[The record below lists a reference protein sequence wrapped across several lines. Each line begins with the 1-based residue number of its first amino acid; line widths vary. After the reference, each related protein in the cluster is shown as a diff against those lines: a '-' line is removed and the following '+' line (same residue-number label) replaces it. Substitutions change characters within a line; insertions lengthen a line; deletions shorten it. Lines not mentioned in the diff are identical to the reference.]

1 MKQRFFKADSISF
14 PIINGYKPDSYK
26 EENIMAKV
34 LVIADIKQGVLKGS
48 TAELL
53 SKAKALGAET
63 AVVAIGSN
71 IESLIPDLAN
81 AGSDT
86 QYIADDPGLELF
98 SAGPYASCVVD
109 AAKQFGANLIWFGF
123 SESGKA
129 AAPRVAAQ
137 LDVACATD
145 ITDIILS
152 GDQIEITRPAIANK
166 VIQRVKTNTEQLV
179 AVVRAGAFEAAEGIS
194 GTENVVKL
202 SPPAP
207 DLKAVIKEILS
218 DASGEIDLADADVVI
233 SVGRGVKDEAGAD
246 LVKELA
252 NDLKA
257 GFGSSRA
264 MVDAGFMPHNKQVGQ
279 TGKIVAPGLYMA
291 IGISG
296 AIQHLAGMNGSK
308 VILAVNKDPEAPI
321 FNVADYGIVGDLF
334 EVVPIL
340 REEINKV
347 RT

>member
-1 MKQRFFKADSISF
+1 
-14 PIINGYKPDSYK
+14 
-26 EENIMAKV
+26 MAKV
-34 LVIADIKQGVLKGS
+34 LVIAEIKQGVIKSS
-48 TAELL
+48 TTELL
-53 SKAKALGAET
+53 SKAKAIGAEA

-71 IESLIPDLAN
+71 IESLIPGLVK

-86 QYIADDPGLELF
+86 QYVADDPGLELF
-98 SAGPYASCVVD
+98 SAGPYTSCVVD
-109 AAKQFGANLIWFGF
+109 AARQFGADQIWFGF

-129 AAPRVAAQ
+129 VAPRVAAQ
-137 LDVACATD
+137 LDAACATE
-145 ITDIILS
+145 ITDVTLQ
-152 GDQIEITRPAIANK
+152 GDQIEVYRPAITNK
-166 VIQRVKTNTEQLV
+166 VMQRVKVNIERLV
-179 AVVRAGAFEAAEGIS
+179 AVVRAGAFEATEGIT

-207 DLKAVIKEILS
+207 DLKAVIKELVS
-218 DASGEIDLADADVVI
+218 DASGDIDLADADIVI
-233 SVGRGVKDEAGAD
+233 SVGRGAKDQAGID

-252 NDLKA
+252 NDLNA

-264 MVDAGFMPHNKQVGQ
+264 MVDGGFMPHGKQVGQ
-279 TGKIVAPGLYMA
+279 TGKIVAPNLYMA
-291 IGISG
+291 FGISG

-334 EVVPIL
+334 DVVPIL
-340 REEINKV
+340 REEIKKI

>member
-1 MKQRFFKADSISF
+1 
-14 PIINGYKPDSYK
+14 
-26 EENIMAKV
+26 MAKV
-34 LVIADIKQGVLKGS
+34 LVVAEIKEGVIKSS

-53 SKAKALGAET
+53 SKAKAIGAQA

-71 IESLIPDLAN
+71 LDPLVAGLAG

-86 QYIADDPGLELF
+86 QYVADDPGLDLF

-109 AAKQFGANLIWFGF
+109 AANQFGADLIWFGF

-129 AAPRVAAQ
+129 VAPRVAAQ
-137 LDVACATD
+137 LDAACATE
-145 ITDIILS
+145 ITDVTLQD
-152 GDQIEITRPAIANK
+152 DQIEVTRPAITNK
-166 VIQRVKTNTEQLV
+166 VMQRVKVNSPRLV
-179 AVVRAGAFEAAEGIS
+179 AVVRAGAFEAAEGLT
-194 GTENVVKL
+194 GTENVVTL
-202 SPPAP
+202 AAPAP
-207 DLKAVIKEILS
+207 DLKAVIKELVS
-218 DASGEIDLADADVVI
+218 DASGDIDLADADIVV
-233 SVGRGVKDEAGAD
+233 SVGRGAKDQAGID
-246 LVKELA
+246 LVKGLA
-252 NDLKA
+252 DDLGA

-264 MVDAGFMPHNKQVGQ
+264 MVDGGFMPHGKQVGQ
-279 TGKIVAPGLYMA
+279 TGKIVAPSLYMA
-291 IGISG
+291 FGISG

-340 REEINKV
+340 REEIKKI

>member
-1 MKQRFFKADSISF
+1 
-14 PIINGYKPDSYK
+14 
-26 EENIMAKV
+26 MAKV
-34 LVIADIKQGVLKGS
+34 LVIAEIKQGVIKSS

-53 SKAKALGAET
+53 SKAKAIGAET

-71 IESLIPDLAN
+71 IESLIPGLVS

-86 QYIADDPGLELF
+86 QYVADDPGLELF
-98 SAGPYASCVVD
+98 SAGPYTSCVVD
-109 AAKQFGANLIWFGF
+109 AAKQFGADLIWFGF

-129 AAPRVAAQ
+129 VAPRVAAQ
-137 LDVACATD
+137 LDAACATE
-145 ITDIILS
+145 ITDVMLQE
-152 GDQIEITRPAIANK
+152 DQIEVTRPAITNK
-166 VIQRVKTNTEQLV
+166 VMQRVKVNSEQLV
-179 AVVRAGAFEAAEGIS
+179 AVVRAGAFEATEGIT

-207 DLKAVIKEILS
+207 DLKAVIKELVS
-218 DASGEIDLADADVVI
+218 DASGDIDLADADIVI
-233 SVGRGVKDEAGAD
+233 SVGRGAKDQAGID

-264 MVDAGFMPHNKQVGQ
+264 MVDGGFMPHGKQVGQ
-279 TGKIVAPGLYMA
+279 TGKIVAPNLYMA
-291 IGISG
+291 FGISG

-340 REEINKV
+340 REEIKKI

>member
-1 MKQRFFKADSISF
+1 MS
-14 PIINGYKPDSYK
+14 
-26 EENIMAKV
+26 KV
-34 LVIADIKQGVLKGS
+34 LVVADIKQGDLKSS
-48 TAELL
+48 TSELL
-53 SKAKALGAET
+53 SKAKAIGAER

-71 IESLIPDLAN
+71 IESLSSDLAN

-109 AAKQFGANLIWFGF
+109 AAKQLDANMIWFGF

-129 AAPRVAAQ
+129 VAPRVAAQ
-137 LDVACATD
+137 LDTACTTE
-145 ITDIILS
+145 ITDVILE
-152 GDQIEITRPAIANK
+152 GDNIEVVRPAITNK
-166 VIQRVKTNTEQLV
+166 VIQRVKINTDKLV
-179 AVVRAGAFEAAEGIS
+179 AVVRAGAFEALEDIT

-202 SPPAP
+202 SPPES
-207 DLKAVIKEILS
+207 DLKAVIKELVS
-218 DASGEIDLADADVVI
+218 DASGEIDLADADIVV
-233 SVGRGVKDEAGAD
+233 SVGRGAKDQTGID
-246 LVKELA
+246 LVKDLA
-252 NDLKA
+252 NDLSA

-264 MVDAGFMPHNKQVGQ
+264 MVDGGFMAHNKQVGQ
-279 TGKIVAPGLYMA
+279 TGKIVAPTLYMA

-340 REEINKV
+340 REEIKKV
-347 RT
+347 TA

>member
-1 MKQRFFKADSISF
+1 
-14 PIINGYKPDSYK
+14 
-26 EENIMAKV
+26 MAKV

-48 TAELL
+48 TSELL
-53 SKAKALGAET
+53 SKAKAIGAET
-63 AVVAIGSN
+63 AVVAVGSN
-71 IESLIPDLAN
+71 IESLTSDLAN

-86 QYIADDPGLELF
+86 QYIADDPSLELF
-98 SAGPYASCVVD
+98 SAAPYASCVVD

-129 AAPRVAAQ
+129 VAPRVAAQ
-137 LDVACATD
+137 LNAACATE
-145 ITDIILS
+145 ITDVELS
-152 GDQIEITRPAIANK
+152 GDQIEVIRPAITNK
-166 VIQRVKTNTEQLV
+166 VIQRVKVNTGQLV
-179 AVVRAGAFEAAEGIS
+179 AVVRAGAFEATEGIT
-194 GTENVVKL
+194 GTENVVTL

-207 DLKAVIKEILS
+207 DLKAVIKEIVS
-218 DASGEIDLADADVVI
+218 EASGEIDLADADVVI
-233 SVGRGVKDEAGAD
+233 SVGRGVKDQAGVD

-252 NDLKA
+252 NDIEA

-264 MVDAGFMPHNKQVGQ
+264 MVDGGFMPHYKQVGQ
-279 TGKIVAPGLYMA
+279 TGKIVAPTLYIA

-296 AIQHLAGMNGSK
+296 DIQHLAGMKGAK

-340 REEINKV
+340 REEIKKI

>member
-1 MKQRFFKADSISF
+1 
-14 PIINGYKPDSYK
+14 
-26 EENIMAKV
+26 MAKV
-34 LVIADIKQGVLKGS
+34 LVVAEIKQGILKGS

-53 SKAKALGAET
+53 SKAKAIGAET
-63 AVVAIGSN
+63 ATVAIGSN
-71 IESLIPDLAN
+71 IEALVPGLAN

-86 QYIADDPGLELF
+86 QYVADDPGLELF
-98 SAGPYASCVVD
+98 SAGLYAACVVD
-109 AAKQFGANLIWFGF
+109 AAKQFGADLIWFGF

-129 AAPRVAAQ
+129 VAPRVAAR
-137 LDVACATD
+137 LNAACATD
-145 ITDIILS
+145 ITDVMLE
-152 GDQIEITRPAIANK
+152 GDQIEVIRPAITNK
-166 VIQRVKTNTEQLV
+166 VLQRVKVNTRQLV
-179 AVVRAGAFEAAEGIS
+179 AVVRAGAFEATEGIT

-202 SPPAP
+202 SAPAP

-218 DASGEIDLADADVVI
+218 EAGSEIDLADASVVI
-233 SVGRGVKDEAGAD
+233 SVGRGAKDQAGID
-246 LVKELA
+246 LVKGLA

-264 MVDAGFMPHNKQVGQ
+264 MVDAGFMPHSKQVGQ
-279 TGKIVAPGLYMA
+279 TGKIVAPSLYIA

-296 AIQHLAGMNGSK
+296 AIQHLAGMKGSK

-340 REEINKV
+340 REEIKKIAS
-347 RT
+347 

>member
-1 MKQRFFKADSISF
+1 
-14 PIINGYKPDSYK
+14 
-26 EENIMAKV
+26 MAKV
-34 LVIADIKQGVLKGS
+34 LVIAEIKQGVIKSS
-48 TAELL
+48 TTELL
-53 SKAKALGAET
+53 SKAKAIGAEA

-71 IESLIPDLAN
+71 IESLIPGLVN

-86 QYIADDPGLELF
+86 QYVADDPGLELF
-98 SAGPYASCVVD
+98 SAAPYASCVVD
-109 AAKQFGANLIWFGF
+109 AAKQFGADQIWFGF

-129 AAPRVAAQ
+129 VAPRVAAQ
-137 LDVACATD
+137 LDAACATE
-145 ITDIILS
+145 ITDVMLQ
-152 GDQIEITRPAIANK
+152 GDQIEVNRPAITNK
-166 VIQRVKTNTEQLV
+166 VMQRVKVNIERLV
-179 AVVRAGAFEAAEGIS
+179 AVVRAGAFEATEGIT

-207 DLKAVIKEILS
+207 DLKAVIKELVS
-218 DASGEIDLADADVVI
+218 DASGDIDLADADIVI
-233 SVGRGVKDEAGAD
+233 AVGRGAKDQAGID

-252 NDLKA
+252 NDLAA

-264 MVDAGFMPHNKQVGQ
+264 MVDGGFMPHGKQVGQ
-279 TGKIVAPGLYMA
+279 TGKIVAPNLYMA
-291 IGISG
+291 FGISG

-340 REEINKV
+340 REEIKKI

>member
-1 MKQRFFKADSISF
+1 MS
-14 PIINGYKPDSYK
+14 
-26 EENIMAKV
+26 KV
-34 LVIADIKQGVLKGS
+34 LVVADIKQGDLKIS
-48 TAELL
+48 TSELL
-53 SKAKALGAET
+53 SKAKAIGVET

-71 IESLIPDLAN
+71 IESLSSDLAN
-81 AGSDT
+81 MGSDT
-86 QYIADDPGLELF
+86 QYIADDPGMELF

-109 AAKQFGANLIWFGF
+109 AARKFDADMIWFGF

-129 AAPRVAAQ
+129 VAPRVAAQ
-137 LDVACATD
+137 LDAACATE
-145 ITDIILS
+145 ITDVMLE
-152 GDQIEITRPAIANK
+152 GDEIEVVRPAITNK
-166 VIQRVKTNTEQLV
+166 VIQRVKINTDKLV
-179 AVVRAGAFEAAEGIS
+179 AVVRAGAFEAVQDIT

-207 DLKAVIKEILS
+207 DLKAIIKELVS
-218 DASGEIDLADADVVI
+218 DASGEVDLADANIVI
-233 SVGRGVKDEAGAD
+233 SVGRGAKDQAGVD

-252 NDLKA
+252 KDLKA

-264 MVDAGFMPHNKQVGQ
+264 MVDAGFMAHNKQVGQ
-279 TGKIVAPGLYMA
+279 TGKIVAPSLYMA

-340 REEINKV
+340 REEIKKLSV
-347 RT
+347 

>member
-1 MKQRFFKADSISF
+1 
-14 PIINGYKPDSYK
+14 
-26 EENIMAKV
+26 MAKV
-34 LVIADIKQGVLKGS
+34 LVVADIKQGILKGS

-53 SKAKALGAET
+53 SKARAIGAET
-63 AVVAIGSN
+63 AVVAMGSN
-71 IESLIPDLAN
+71 IEPLVPDLVK

-86 QYIADDPGLELF
+86 QYIADDPGLALF
-98 SAGPYASCVVD
+98 SAGPYAACVVD
-109 AAKQFGANLIWFGF
+109 AARQSGADQIWFGF

-137 LDVACATD
+137 LDAACATE
-145 ITDIILS
+145 ITDVTLD
-152 GDQIEITRPAIANK
+152 GGHIEVTRPAITNK
-166 VIQRVKTNTEQLV
+166 VLQRVKVNTGQLV
-179 AVVRAGAFEAAEGIS
+179 AVVRAGAFEADEGITGS
-194 GTENVVKL
+194 ENVVKL

-207 DLKAVIKEILS
+207 DLKAVIKEVIS
-218 DASGEIDLADADVVI
+218 DASGEIDLGDADMVV
-233 SVGRGVKDEAGAD
+233 SVGRGARNEAGIE

-252 NDLKA
+252 NDLNA
-257 GFGSSRA
+257 AFGSSRA

-279 TGKIVAPGLYMA
+279 TGRIVAPSLYIA
-291 IGISG
+291 VGISG

-340 REEINKV
+340 RQEIQKV
-347 RT
+347 RS

>member
-1 MKQRFFKADSISF
+1 
-14 PIINGYKPDSYK
+14 
-26 EENIMAKV
+26 MAKV

-53 SKAKALGAET
+53 SKAKAIGAET

-71 IESLIPDLAN
+71 LEPLIPGLAN

-129 AAPRVAAQ
+129 VAPRVAAQ
-137 LDVACATD
+137 LDAACATD
-145 ITDIILS
+145 ITDVTLE
-152 GDQIEITRPAIANK
+152 GEQIEVVRPAITNK
-166 VIQRVKTNTEQLV
+166 VMQRVKVNSGQLV
-179 AVVRAGAFEAAEGIS
+179 AVVRAGAFEATEGIT

-202 SPPAP
+202 SPPAA
-207 DLKAVIKEILS
+207 DLKVVIKEVLS
-218 DASGEIDLADADVVI
+218 EASGEIDLTDADIVI
-233 SVGRGVKDEAGAD
+233 SVGRGVKDQTGVD

-252 NDLKA
+252 NDLGA

-264 MVDAGFMPHNKQVGQ
+264 MVDGGFMAHYKQVGQ
-279 TGKIVAPGLYMA
+279 TGKIVAPTLYMA

-296 AIQHLAGMNGSK
+296 AIQHLAGMKGSK

-334 EVVPIL
+334 EVIPIL
-340 REEINKV
+340 REEIRKI
-347 RT
+347 RS

>member
-1 MKQRFFKADSISF
+1 
-14 PIINGYKPDSYK
+14 
-26 EENIMAKV
+26 MAKV
-34 LVIADIKQGVLKGS
+34 LVIAEIKQGVIKSS

-53 SKAKALGAET
+53 SKAKAIGAET

-71 IESLIPDLAN
+71 IESLIPGLVS

-86 QYIADDPGLELF
+86 QYVADDPGLELF

-137 LDVACATD
+137 LDAACATE
-145 ITDIILS
+145 ITDVMLQE
-152 GDQIEITRPAIANK
+152 DQIEVTRPAITNK
-166 VIQRVKTNTEQLV
+166 VMQRVKVNNEQLV
-179 AVVRAGAFEAAEGIS
+179 AVVRAGAFEATEGIT
-194 GTENVVKL
+194 GTENLVKL

-207 DLKAVIKEILS
+207 DLKAVIKELIS
-218 DASGEIDLADADVVI
+218 DASGDIDLADADIVI
-233 SVGRGVKDEAGAD
+233 SVGRGAKDQAGID

-264 MVDAGFMPHNKQVGQ
+264 MVDGGFMPHGKQVGQ
-279 TGKIVAPGLYMA
+279 TGKIVAPNLYMA
-291 IGISG
+291 FGISG

-321 FNVADYGIVGDLF
+321 FNVADFGIVGDLF

-340 REEINKV
+340 REEIKKI

>member
-1 MKQRFFKADSISF
+1 
-14 PIINGYKPDSYK
+14 
-26 EENIMAKV
+26 MANV

-53 SKAKALGAET
+53 SKAKAIGAKT
-63 AVVAIGSN
+63 AVVAIGSGL
-71 IESLIPDLAN
+71 ESLIPDLVS

-86 QYIADDPGLELF
+86 QYIADDPNLELF
-98 SAGPYASCVVD
+98 SAGPFASCVVD

-137 LDVACATD
+137 LNAACATE
-145 ITDIILS
+145 ITDVMLE
-152 GDQIEITRPAIANK
+152 GDQIEIVRPAIANK
-166 VIQRVKTNTEQLV
+166 VMQRVKINTRQLV
-179 AVVRAGAFEAAEGIS
+179 AVVRAGAFEATEAIT
-194 GTENVVKL
+194 GTENVVRL
-202 SPPAP
+202 SAPAP
-207 DLKAVIKEILS
+207 DLKAVIRELLS

-233 SVGRGVKDEAGAD
+233 SVGRGAKDQAGVD
-246 LVKELA
+246 LVKALA
-252 NDLKA
+252 GDLKA

-264 MVDAGFMPHNKQVGQ
+264 MVDGGFMAHNKQVGQ
-279 TGKIVAPGLYMA
+279 TGKIVAPTLYMA

-296 AIQHLAGMNGSK
+296 AIQHLAGMSGSQ

-340 REEINKV
+340 REEIKKLSN
-347 RT
+347 

>member
-1 MKQRFFKADSISF
+1 
-14 PIINGYKPDSYK
+14 
-26 EENIMAKV
+26 MAKV
-34 LVIADIKQGVLKGS
+34 LVVADIKQGVLKSS
-48 TAELL
+48 TAQLL
-53 SKAKALGAET
+53 SKARAVGAET

-71 IESLIPDLAN
+71 IQSLVPGLAK

-109 AAKQFGANLIWFGF
+109 AARQFGASMIWFGF

-129 AAPRVAAQ
+129 VAPRVAAR
-137 LDVACATD
+137 LDAACATD
-145 ITDIILS
+145 ITGVRLD
-152 GDQIEITRPAIANK
+152 GDQIEIIRPAITNK
-166 VIQRVKTNTEQLV
+166 VLQRVKINSGQLV
-179 AVVRAGAFEAAEGIS
+179 AVVRAGAFEASEDIT

-202 SPPAP
+202 SPPAA
-207 DLKAVIKEILS
+207 DLKAVIRQILS
-218 DASGEIDLADADVVI
+218 EASGEIDLADANVVV
-233 SVGRGVKDEAGAD
+233 SVGRGAKDQAGID

-257 GFGSSRA
+257 GFGSTRA
-264 MVDAGFMPHNKQVGQ
+264 MVDAGFIPHYKQVGQ
-279 TGKIVAPGLYMA
+279 TGKIVAPTLYMA

-296 AIQHLAGMNGSK
+296 AIQHLAGMKGSK

-340 REEINKV
+340 REELKKI
-347 RT
+347 RA